1 MQVVRLL
8 CRYTCSLHEDS
19 KAVGFE
25 CRTCALCAGSH
36 DSNLYLYL
44 WQQIFK
50 SHEDQGG
57 ALLSSCVQLR
67 AWTRLIL
74 DLSADGAVNQSTN
87 EEFKVMPVVND
98 TMSFLITAI
107 ILITST
113 VYD

>member
-1 MQVVRLL
+1 
-8 CRYTCSLHEDS
+8 
-19 KAVGFE
+19 
-25 CRTCALCAGSH
+25 
-36 DSNLYLYL
+36 
-44 WQQIFK
+44 
-50 SHEDQGG
+50 
-57 ALLSSCVQLR
+57 VQLR